1 MKWVQLCSSLNILWQ
16 CPYLGLEWRLIR
28 MKSGCLRITI
38 CIFIIMYFSLILKVS
53 HKYKCEAARANTMTG
68 SPDLSFGFPWNGGIP
83 HPHQAAWSRP
93 INRHSKVNKENMR
106 ESGKARECLSLN
118 KSPWNVVP
126 IKFLYKHVTNALK
139 PATNCLCSPYKFM

>member
-68 SPDLSFGFPWNGGIP
+68 SPDLSFGFPRYGKIP
-83 HPHQAAWSRP
+83 YPHQATWSQPINMRPVRKRESIRGKLKSPERLSLKKAPRKFRP
-93 INRHSKVNKENMR
+93 IKLL
-106 ESGKARECLSLN
+106 C
-118 KSPWNVVP
+118 
-126 IKFLYKHVTNALK
+126 KHVTNPLK
-139 PATNCLCSPYKFM
+139 PATNCLGSPYKFV